1 MSKINGK
8 NIEIIYFFAPFNK
21 LKLTG
26 TIIELYPFVG
36 IWLKLPGNEVEFKYL
51 LGIFSPIFLE
61 EVCQSEFKLKK
72 IYYQGFSPGYIGR
85 VFQIGIQ
92 ARENIFPELSDR
104 ILP

>member
-8 NIEIIYFFAPFNK
+8 NIEIIYFCAPFNK

-36 IWLKLPGNEVEFKYL
+36 IWLKLPGTEVEFKYL

-61 EVCQSEFKLKK
+61 EVFSNRNSSSKK
-72 IYYQGFSPGYIGR
+72 YITR
-85 VFQIGIQ
+85 VFPQDI
-92 ARENIFPELSDR
+92 
-104 ILP
+104 